1 MKNRWFPILIV
12 MPVVTGICGAI
23 LRAAQLTRAFDA
35 ETGVL
40 KSGSPLTAA
49 LVAVS
54 VIAVMMAL
62 ISAFVLKNGVTSAP
76 NGKASSIE
84 LFSTISAVL
93 IIADAGV
100 GIFGLR
106 NKFDAVELIFS
117 LLSVY
122 CAVAIIVMGKY
133 RMEERD
139 SVPYSVFA
147 AVPVFWA
154 CFLLILTFREKIAD
168 PIIADYAMLIFS
180 YICILLFLY
189 ALAAHL
195 LGRSR
200 FAVMIFSCF
209 VGMYFII
216 VELLSPVVAA
226 FMMPSYDFVMHI
238 DIRELLPQLALLV
251 FMPSAASL
259 IVRRRK
265 Q

>member
-23 LRAAQLTRAFDA
+23 LRAAQLTRAFDI

-40 KSGSPLTAA
+40 ESGSPLTGA

-62 ISAFVLKNGVTSAP
+62 ISAFVLKNGVIAAP
-76 NGKASSIE
+76 SDKAKSIV
-84 LFSTISAVL
+84 LCSVIAAVL

-100 GIFGLR
+100 GLFGLQD
-106 NKFDAVELIFS
+106 KFDTVQLIFS

-122 CAVAIIVMGKY
+122 CAVAIIAVGKY
-133 RMEERD
+133 HLSERN

-180 YICILLFLY
+180 YICMLLFAY

-195 LGRSR
+195 LGRNR
-200 FAVMIFSCF
+200 FAVMVFSCF
-209 VGMYFII
+209 LGMYFII
-216 VELLSPVVAA
+216 VELLSLVIVS
-226 FMMPSYDFVMHI
+226 FMSPTYDLKMNI
-238 DIRELLPQLALLV
+238 NIRELLPQLAFLV
-251 FMPSAASL
+251 FMPSSAAL
-259 IVRRRK
+259 LVRRRK